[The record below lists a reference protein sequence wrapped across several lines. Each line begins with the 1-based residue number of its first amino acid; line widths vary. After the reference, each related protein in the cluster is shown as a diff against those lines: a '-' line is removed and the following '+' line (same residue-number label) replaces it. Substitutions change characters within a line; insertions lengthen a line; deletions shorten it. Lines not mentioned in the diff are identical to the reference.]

1 MRSAFGLILGRL
13 HMLTK
18 YTCCLSVPLAYRRY
32 IVLSRR
38 AVGEGEGQVKRG
50 KEIAGNVKI
59 EGIEEEEEE
68 GKEKEKRK
76 GSRARGDIYRMDGRL
91 ENEEYEG
98 G

>member
-1 MRSAFGLILGRL
+1 M
-13 HMLTK
+13 
-18 YTCCLSVPLAYRRY
+18 
-32 IVLSRR
+32 
-38 AVGEGEGQVKRG
+38 KRG